1 MARPRDDKKLNA
13 IYRAALKLIL
23 KAGFGGVKMN
33 LVAREA
39 GIATGTVYI
48 YFKNKEALIR
58 QLYQVIRKRSN
69 VVLLRGHNPNEPF
82 MTGFRR
88 VWRNY
93 WQYRLGR
100 PEVFVFLEQYYGSQ
114 FFDQT
119 TMDRP
124 DTWLSPIFELLDKG
138 KSQGLV
144 APIPTKLLVAQLTG
158 TMNEIGKWHL
168 EGRLQLDEKSFEYAY
183 KMAWSSIRR

>member
-13 IYRAALKLIL
+13 IYRASLKLIL

-33 LVAREA
+33 LVAKEA
-39 GIATGTVYI
+39 GIGTGTVYI

-58 QLYQVIRKRSN
+58 QLYRVIRRRSN
-69 VVLLRGHNPNEPF
+69 VVLLTGHKPDESF
-82 MTGFRR
+82 MAGFRR

-93 WQYRLGR
+93 LRYRLGR
-100 PEVFVFLEQYYGSQ
+100 PEVFAFLEQYYGSQ
-114 FFDQT
+114 FFDPST
-119 TMDRP
+119 TDRR
-124 DTWLSPIFELLDKG
+124 DAWLSPIFELLDKG

-144 APIPTKLLVAQLTG
+144 APIPTELLVAQLTG
-158 TMNEIGKWHL
+158 TINEIGKWHL
-168 EGRLQLDEKSFEYAY
+168 EGRLQLDEKGFEYAY